1 MVHHTH
7 DHTFTAM
14 NYAEEQAQEII
25 ERFNK
30 AFDKSLQLQAKKDA
44 YKVKDRNYWELMDK
58 LDKAQT
64 RCRYIDTQLKDH
76 LLKIKPNFYEQ
87 IRIY

>member
-30 AFDKSLQLQAKKDA
+30 AFDKSLQLQGKMDA
-44 YKVKDRNYWELMDK
+44 LKEKNRQYWELMDK

-76 LLKIKPNFYEQ
+76 LLKIKPYIYEQ
-87 IRIY
+87 VRIY